1 MKQTLKDGD
10 EYDCV
15 SKYFRTNLS
24 NNNRP
29 GMLKK
34 VKRRLN
40 KRFRKEGKGNRAIV
54 WKISDSQDP
63 LRKWYRWEFKTAA
76 AAKREVQ
83 NKV

>member
-15 SKYFRTNLS
+15 SKYFRTNLSS

-40 KRFRKEGKGNRAIV
+40 KRFRKEGKDLV
-54 WKISDSQDP
+54 Y
-63 LRKWYRWEFKTAA
+63 LE
-76 AAKREVQ
+76 
-83 NKV
+83 